1 MEQTHLKT
9 TSWIKMRVLLVSVF
23 FLPLVLAASQG
34 PAVSTDGDG
43 NAISFLFL
51 FLFLYS
57 PEEKGTKTLKTISTV
72 YITHSHARETKIEV
86 G

>member
-1 MEQTHLKT
+1 MKT

-34 PAVSTDGDG
+34 PAVVTEGDG
-43 NAISFLFL
+43 NAISFL